1 LLVRQKLFNNEWS
14 CRPETAIFITPLLH
28 YRLRWYAAATA
39 RLLLR
44 RWQGLLLAVGLLASA
59 GTTVF
64 DNIAILNRPLLALLA
79 PGHGF
84 AWRFGYLLALQLAAV
99 LWAAMQRAQ
108 IEGGGFMAF
117 AGSLPFSPRQRR
129 QVDLAVL
136 VLADS
141 PLLLMVAGSIAV
153 TAAHRHAAPHV
164 VPHVLLLIDVALL
177 ALVAQL
183 AALERRP
190 LGWAGALLA
199 CVVLA
204 AGFRTGL
211 ALWLNALVVAAAWL
225 ALRRAPWPAWP
236 LAGQRR
242 RLPFADWPGRLLR
255 LLAGRHAPALRVSL
269 AILLRERRGEA
280 IAKLMSTAAVFAG
293 GFALMQLFDYDDR
306 ARIVALLAQGLIA
319 LTLSG
324 VYRGL
329 HMAHLASAGYTAALP
344 AKPAWSRGF
353 DLATVLGFGLPL
365 LAVPAFAACV
375 LAGLPPLRALTSI
388 ASYLALLAALRAP
401 QLFHERHAVVLST
414 IVAGCWTVATI
425 VYLN

>member
-1 LLVRQKLFNNEWS
+1 LLIRQKLFNNGWS
-14 CRPETAIFITPLLH
+14 CRPEIVIFIKPLLH

-44 RWQGLLLAVGLLASA
+44 RWQGLVLAVGLLASA
-59 GTTVF
+59 DAGVF
-64 DNIAILNRPLLALLA
+64 ENIAILNRPLLGLLA

-84 AWRFGYLLALQLAAV
+84 AWRFGYLLVLQLVAV
-99 LWAAMQRAQ
+99 LWAVMQRAQ

-117 AGSLPFSPRQRR
+117 VGSLPFTPRQRR

-141 PLLLMVAGSIAV
+141 PLLLMVAGSITV

-164 VPHVLLLIDVALL
+164 VLLIDVALL

-190 LGWAGALLA
+190 VGWAGVLLA
-199 CVVLA
+199 CLLLA
-204 AGFRTGL
+204 DGVGAGL
-211 ALWLNALVVAAAWL
+211 ALWVNALVGAVAWL

-236 LAGQRR
+236 LAGQSR
-242 RLPFADWPGRLLR
+242 RLPFADRPRRLLR
-255 LLAGRHAPALRVSL
+255 MLAARHAAALQVSL

-280 IAKLMSTAAVFAG
+280 IAKLMSAAAVFAG
-293 GFALMQLFDYDDR
+293 AFALMRVFDYDDR
-306 ARIVALLAQGLIA
+306 ARIVALLAQGLTA

-324 VYRGL
+324 MYRGL

-344 AKPAWSRGF
+344 IKPAWWRAF

-375 LAGLPPLRALTSI
+375 LAGLPPVRALAGI
-388 ASYLALLAALRAP
+388 ASNLALLAALRAP
-401 QLFHERHAVVLST
+401 QLFRERHAVVLST
-414 IVAGCWTVATI
+414 LVAGCWTVATI